1 LDTQI
6 TCPKDQPLMTPEPA
20 TVPPP
25 DHPLPALTTYELRNY
40 RNDLEHALATLPGRA
55 AARVLLQGN
64 LAEVLA
70 EQESRL
76 KIAGVR
82 A

>member
-1 LDTQI
+1 
-6 TCPKDQPLMTPEPA
+6 MTPEPA

-25 DHPLPALTTYELRNY
+25 RHPLPALTTYELRNY
-40 RNDLEHALATLPGRA
+40 RRDLEHALAALPERA
-55 AARVLLQGN
+55 AVRALLQGN
-64 LAEVLA
+64 LAGVLA

-76 KIAGVR
+76 KIARVR

>member
-1 LDTQI
+1 
-6 TCPKDQPLMTPEPA
+6 MTPEPA
-20 TVPPP
+20 AVPPP
-25 DHPLPALTTYELRNY
+25 GHPLPALTTFELTNY
-40 RNDLEHALATLPGRA
+40 RRDLERALAAVPEPGPVRA
-55 AARVLLQGN
+55 LLQGT
-64 LAEVLA
+64 LAGVLA